1 MNLEEKNY
9 IENQVTNRSKQMSV
23 AYILWFFL
31 GGLGGHRFYL
41 GKTGSAVGLLILT
54 LVTAWFTFGI
64 PTIIWLI
71 IDACLIPGMIEE
83 NKEKVRRHAT
93 EEVSMMN
100 HNSNHNYNPYQDQY
114 AQQGQYNQ
122 AQQQNGQQHFNQGVN
137 EEGTN
142 QQFNQNQ

>member
-31 GGLGGHRFYL
+31 GGFGGHRFYL

-54 LVTAWFTFGI
+54 LVTAVFTFGI

-83 NKEKVRRHAT
+83 NKEKIRRHAT

-100 HNSNHNYNPYQDQY
+100 HNSNHNYNPYQDQ
-114 AQQGQYNQ
+114 
-122 AQQQNGQQHFNQGVN
+122 NGQQHFNQGVN